1 MIKVPISK
9 ITPSKT
15 KRGINE
21 IGTIWK
27 WIAGIPNHDN
37 NNNDQFVINSKLFKE
52 IRSLSE
58 EFKVA
63 FKNREIP
70 LRNKQERYSR
80 VPRLSDTRY
89 SA

>member
-1 MIKVPISK
+1 M
-9 ITPSKT
+9 
-15 KRGINE
+15 GFMYNAA
-21 IGTIWK
+21 TI
-27 WIAGIPNHDN
+27 
-37 NNNDQFVINSKLFKE
+37 
-52 IRSLSE
+52 SE

-89 SA
+89 SVKGPKENGDMPSPKRD